1 MLAIVGPTATGKTE
15 LSLHLSSLF
24 GGEII
29 SADSRLI
36 YKGLDIGTAKPS
48 IAERLSVRHHLINIC
63 PPDQTL
69 ALGQYLKLAYEVAD
83 DIHKRRRLPLLVGG
97 TGQYIYAFLEGWQV
111 PEVAPDT
118 TLRTVLEAL
127 GEQELFRWLTELD
140 PIAAQKI
147 DSRNVRRVIRALEVT
162 MLTGRPIS
170 QLQTKRPP
178 AYSVNMIGLNCSRE
192 ILYNRIDDRVDKMV
206 SAGFLEE
213 VEYLLG
219 QGYDPFLPSMS
230 GLGYRQLCAYTRGD
244 CTLEEAITRIKFE
257 THRYAR
263 QQHTWFKIDDPSIR
277 WFDIMRD
284 NWVQD
289 VEYFV
294 ESWLPDN

>member
-15 LSLHLSSLF
+15 LSLHLASLF

-36 YKGLDIGTAKPS
+36 YQGLDIGTAKPS
-48 IAERLSVRHHLINIC
+48 IAERLRVPHHLIDIC

-69 ALGQYLKLAYEVAD
+69 TLGQYLKLAYAIAD
-83 DIHKRRRLPLLVGG
+83 DIHSRSRLPLLVGG
-97 TGQYIYAFLEGWQV
+97 TGQYIYAYLEGWQV
-111 PEVAPDT
+111 PEVAPDRL
-118 TLRTVLEAL
+118 LRTTLEAL
-127 GEQELFRWLTELD
+127 GEQELIRWLKELD
-140 PIAAQKI
+140 PKAAQNI

-178 AYSVNMIGLNCSRE
+178 AYSINMIGLNCSRE
-192 ILYNRIDDRVDKMV
+192 MLYNRIDNRVDNMM

-219 QGYDPFLPSMS
+219 QGFDPFLPSMS
-230 GLGYRQLCAYTRGD
+230 GLGYRQLCAYLQGD
-244 CTLEEAITRIKFE
+244 CTLEEAIVRTKFE

-263 QQHTWFKIDDPSIR
+263 QQYTWFKLDDPSIQ
-277 WFDIMRD
+277 WFDIMGD
-284 NWVQD
+284 NWIRE

-294 ESWLPDN
+294 ESWLSGI